1 MLFLTVGLVMTGHA
15 ILTPLLMVILMTTGD
30 FLAMSATTDN
40 VRPSEKPNSWR
51 LAAVT
56 SVFSGQSVFYVMRDR
71 QHLWSSRPS
80 RWVAL
85 SSAADVLIIGNLAAF
100 GILMTALP
108 VELVGG
114 ILAAAVVFAFVL
126 DTVKVAVFARL
137 KMT

>member
-1 MLFLTVGLVMTGHA
+1 
-15 ILTPLLMVILMTTGD
+15 
-30 FLAMSATTDN
+30 
-40 VRPSEKPNSWR
+40 
-51 LAAVT
+51 
-56 SVFSGQSVFYVMRDR
+56 
-71 QHLWSSRPS
+71 
-80 RWVAL
+80 VAL

-114 ILAAAVVFAFVL
+114 ILVAAVVFAFVL